1 MLRPA
6 LLLSLSLTLALA
18 GHGAAA
24 QSAPTPAGK
33 LAAEIQAHAAVM
45 PLLEELCDDVGPRL
59 TGTLGL
65 RRAQGWAMRKL
76 TAYGATNVHLEAYD
90 LGRPWHRGRASARL
104 LNASGMQLDVV
115 QKAWTEG
122 TRGPVRGE
130 VAVLDA
136 KTLDQLK
143 AALPALRGK
152 IVLVLAAPRPGPE
165 DQNDLPRFRAALDR
179 AWQDAQPA
187 ALLLVSTKAAGLRDM
202 WGGPTARVHR
212 NEAIIT
218 NEHAAVLQRLIA
230 RGQAPRVELAMDGGF
245 GPAPVQAHNVVAD
258 LPGTDPAAGMV
269 VLGAHLDSWDLG
281 PGATDNGSGV
291 VTMLEVVRA
300 LHAAGLKPQRTVRVV
315 LFSGEEQ
322 GLLGSKAYV
331 AAHRAELADVQA
343 VLVQDA
349 GAGRI
354 MAFPDMKVEAW
365 FSALT
370 SALAPAQPLGPLDVA
385 YAVSKGSDHETFFKL
400 GIPAF
405 SPMQDP
411 RDYWTH
417 TQHTQA
423 DTIGH
428 VNAADL
434 VQAAQ
439 VMAVLAWQLAH
450 GPRLPHVPPVPSG
463 TTGA

>member
-6 LLLSLSLTLALA
+6 LLLSLAIA
-18 GHGAAA
+18 AHGAAA
-24 QSAPTPAGK
+24 QSAPEPTTL
-33 LAAEIQAHAAVM
+33 LAAEIKAHAAVM
-45 PLLEELCDDVGPRL
+45 PLLEELCDGIGPRL
-59 TGTLGL
+59 TGTPGL
-65 RRAQGWAMRKL
+65 RRAQDWAMRKL
-76 TAYGATNVHLEAYD
+76 TGYGATSVHLEAYD

-104 LNASGMQLDVV
+104 LNASGMALDVV

-136 KTLDQLK
+136 PTLDRFQ
-143 AALPALRGK
+143 AVLPSLRGK
-152 IVLVLAAPRPGPE
+152 IVLVVAAPRPGAE
-165 DQNDLPRFRAALDR
+165 ELQDLPRFRAALDR
-179 AWQDAQPA
+179 AWVDAQPA
-187 ALLLVSTKAAGLRDM
+187 ALLLVSGKAAALRDM
-202 WGGPTARVHR
+202 TGGPSARVHR
-212 NEAIIT
+212 NEGIIT
-218 NEHAAVLQRLIA
+218 KEHANLLQRLAA
-230 RGQAPRVELAMDGGF
+230 RGQAPRVELAMNGGF

-269 VLGAHLDSWDLG
+269 ILGAHLDSWDLG

-331 AAHRAELADVQA
+331 AAHRAELANVQA

-354 MAFPDMKVEAW
+354 MAFPDMKVEPW
-365 FSALT
+365 FAALS
-370 SALAPAQPLGPLDVA
+370 SALAPAQSLGPLDVA

-423 DTIGH
+423 DTIDH
-428 VNAADL
+428 VQAADL

-450 GPRLPHVPPVPSG
+450 GPRLPHIPDVPHVPSG
-463 TTGA
+463 STGT